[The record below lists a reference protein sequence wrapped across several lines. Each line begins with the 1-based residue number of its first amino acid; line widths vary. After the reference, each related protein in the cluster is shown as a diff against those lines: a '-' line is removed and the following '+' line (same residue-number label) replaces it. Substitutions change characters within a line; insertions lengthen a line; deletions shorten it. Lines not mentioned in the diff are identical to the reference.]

1 MISMKTIT
9 LAACATA
16 MMASSAW
23 AETYVC
29 KHGDKERLISV
40 VYEQAGQAVPCK
52 VVYVK
57 DTGTETPWN
66 AANLAGYCE
75 EKAAAF
81 VEKQRAW
88 GWACEKQEAK
98 AMIQEETDSEMKEA
112 M

>member
-16 MMASSAW
+16 VMASSAW
-23 AETYVC
+23 ADTYVC
-29 KHGDKERLISV
+29 KHGDKERVISV
-40 VYEQAGQAVPCK
+40 VYEKEGQPVPCK
-52 VVYVK
+52 VVYIK

-66 AANLAGYCE
+66 AQNQAGYCE

-81 VEKQRAW
+81 VEKQRGW
-88 GWACEKQEAK
+88 GWTCEKQDA
-98 AMIQEETDSEMKEA
+98 AMDKSAADQGA